1 MSDEILITDVR
12 NIGYSFKSRDWSFSV
27 GQRIESIGVEIDRIY
42 LDQPYLDRTGIERF
56 IIEIMSLKFNN
67 PTVWRVIEKHKD
79 GTVFVLELKI

>member
-12 NIGYSFKSRDWSFSV
+12 NIGYSFKNRDWSFSV
-27 GQRIESIGVEIDRIY
+27 GQRIDSISVEIDRIY

-56 IIEIMSLKFNN
+56 IISVSSLKYNHAT
-67 PTVWRVIEKHKD
+67 PWRLIQKNAD